1 MAGIGLSAA
10 KLKLQLDIQNALNDA
25 FKEAYKATF
34 IYGGGEEGD
43 YIATKFAMKGS
54 EKAAG
59 PIADAILSFIQQA
72 QIVGVNP
79 VVQTIIATPTVGGPC
94 NGVLN
99 FNGTELNLI

>member
-10 KLKLQLDIQNALNDA
+10 KAKLQMDIQNALNDA

-34 IYGGGEEGD
+34 IYGGGDEGET
-43 YIATKFAMKGS
+43 IATKFADKGAQT
-54 EKAAG
+54 AAG

-79 VVQTIIATPTVGGPC
+79 LVQTIVATPTVGGPC
-94 NGVLN
+94 NGSLS
-99 FNGTELNLI
+99 FNGTELSLI

>member
-1 MAGIGLSAA
+1 MGMGLNAA
-10 KLKLQLDIQNALNDA
+10 KAKLQQDIQKALNDA

-43 YIATKFAMKGS
+43 SIATKFADKGAQT
-54 EKAAG
+54 AAG
-59 PIADAILSFIQQA
+59 PIADAILNFVSQA
-72 QIVGVNP
+72 QVVGVNP

-99 FNGTELNLI
+99 FNGTELSLI

>member
-10 KLKLQLDIQNALNDA
+10 KVKLQLDIQKALNDA

-34 IYGGGEEGD
+34 IYGAGDEGEI
-43 YIATKFAMKGS
+43 IATKFAMKGS

-72 QIVGVNP
+72 QIVGINP
-79 VVQTIIATPTVGGPC
+79 VVQSIIATPTVGGPC
-94 NGVLN
+94 NGFLS
-99 FNGTELNLI
+99 FNGSELSLI